1 MHIGNVAS
9 ILGVVC
15 VLLGRVITQLKW
27 GVQRDFNFMRYGL
40 FVVTVKNG

>member
-15 VLLGRVITQLKW
+15 VLLGRIITE
-27 GVQRDFNFMRYGL
+27 VRC
-40 FVVTVKNG
+40 TA